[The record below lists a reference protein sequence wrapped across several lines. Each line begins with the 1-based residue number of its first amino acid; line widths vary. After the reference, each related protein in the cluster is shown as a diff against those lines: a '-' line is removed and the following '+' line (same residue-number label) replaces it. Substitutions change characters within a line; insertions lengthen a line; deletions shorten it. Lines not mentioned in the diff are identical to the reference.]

1 MTDATPMLTIAGMAA
16 VTYLTRAAG
25 LFITNRVRITPRTE
39 AFLSAIPGAVLV
51 SIIAPAAFTQGP
63 AEAGAALGT
72 LAVVART
79 KNLPLSMAVGIAL
92 VWALRQ
98 IL

>member
-1 MTDATPMLTIAGMAA
+1 MTDATPMLTIAAMAA

-25 LFITNRVRITPRTE
+25 LFITNRIRITPRAE
-39 AFLSAIPGAVLV
+39 AFLSAIPGAVLI

-63 AEAGAALGT
+63 AEALAALGT
-72 LAVVART
+72 LAVAAKTR
-79 KNLPLSMAVGIAL
+79 NLPLSMGVGIGL

-98 IL
+98 VL